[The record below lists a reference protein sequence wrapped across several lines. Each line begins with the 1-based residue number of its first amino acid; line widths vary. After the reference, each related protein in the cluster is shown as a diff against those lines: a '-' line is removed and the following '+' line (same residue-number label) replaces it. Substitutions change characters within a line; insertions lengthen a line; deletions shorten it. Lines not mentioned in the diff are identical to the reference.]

1 MNILE
6 KFMVVLDTKMSEPTL
21 FGWFHIM
28 WLAIMILG
36 TVIVCLK
43 CKNFSDKQFRLFL
56 LISCSVLILL
66 EILKQL
72 VHSFDIESGTWDY
85 AWKQFPFQF
94 CSTPMYIGL
103 IIALIKDGKVRD
115 YLCSFLGTFGLFA
128 GLIVMVYPTTVLS
141 DVIFRS
147 TQSLLHHSTMVVMGA
162 LIWTTK
168 KAKVEH
174 KTILKGMTVFA
185 VLVITAFVMNIIFHI
200 SGGTDSFNMF
210 YIGPYSK
217 CDIPVLN
224 NIGQALD
231 IARQTIHI
239 GNFIFLLIYI
249 VGFTLAAYIILLVV
263 MLIHKLIKKQKERIS
278 HD

>member
-6 KFMVVLDTKMSEPTL
+6 KFMVVLDTKMPEPTL

-72 VHSFDIESGTWDY
+72 VHSFDIESGTCDY

-103 IIALIKDGKVRD
+103 IIALIKDGKIRD

-174 KTILKGMTVFA
+174 KTILKGMAVFA
-185 VLVITAFVMNIIFHI
+185 VLVITAFVMNIIFH
-200 SGGTDSFNMF
+200 STGNTDSFNMF

-217 CDIPVLN
+217 CDIPVLY

-231 IARQTIHI
+231 ITRQTIHI

-263 MLIHKLIKKQKERIS
+263 MLIHKLINKQKERTS

>member
-6 KFMVVLDTKMSEPTL
+6 KFMVVLDTKMPEPTL

-103 IIALIKDGKVRD
+103 IIALIKDGKIRD

-174 KTILKGMTVFA
+174 KTILKGMAVFA
-185 VLVITAFVMNIIFHI
+185 VLVITAFVMNIIFH
-200 SGGTDSFNMF
+200 STGNTDSFNMF

-217 CDIPVLN
+217 CDIPVLY

-231 IARQTIHI
+231 ITRQTIHI

-263 MLIHKLIKKQKERIS
+263 MLIHKLINKQKERTS

>member
-6 KFMVVLDTKMSEPTL
+6 KFMVVLDTKMPEPTL

-28 WLAIMILG
+28 WLAIMISG

-103 IIALIKDGKVRD
+103 IIALIKDGKIRD

-174 KTILKGMTVFA
+174 KTILKGMAVFA

-231 IARQTIHI
+231 LARQTIHI

-263 MLIHKLIKKQKERIS
+263 MLVHKLIKKQKERIS

>member
-6 KFMVVLDTKMSEPTL
+6 KFMVVLDTKMPEPTL

-36 TVIVCLK
+36 TVFVCLK

-56 LISCSVLILL
+56 LISCFVLILL

-103 IIALIKDGKVRD
+103 IIALIKDGKIRD
-115 YLCSFLGTFGLFA
+115 SLCSFLGTFGLFA

-147 TQSLLHHSTMVVMGA
+147 TQSLLHHCTMVIMGA

-174 KTILKGMTVFA
+174 KTILKGMAVFA

-217 CDIPVLN
+217 CDLPVLN

-231 IARQTIHI
+231 LARQTIHI

-263 MLIHKLIKKQKERIS
+263 MLVHKLIKKQKERIS